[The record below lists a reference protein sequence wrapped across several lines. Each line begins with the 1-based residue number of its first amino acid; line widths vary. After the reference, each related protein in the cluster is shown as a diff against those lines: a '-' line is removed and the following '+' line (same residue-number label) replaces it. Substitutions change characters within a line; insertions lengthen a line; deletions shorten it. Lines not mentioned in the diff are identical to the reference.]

1 MRSSS
6 PRVDPHNVLETK
18 VFSQSRINNL
28 YSHSDERPAL
38 MTNIG
43 LAATGSYL
51 IIISQIY
58 IEDQLLCH
66 GTECGRLAQGLPV
79 SRGCGVHWT
88 YFETGRIDT

>member
-18 VFSQSRINNL
+18 IFSQSRINNL

-51 IIISQIY
+51 IVIGQIY

-66 GTECGRLAQGLPV
+66 RTECGRLA
-79 SRGCGVHWT
+79 
-88 YFETGRIDT
+88 